1 MTPPLHSTYTALG
14 GATWHGSNTKGT
26 FFASDSGSVAGSSS
40 LRSRPR
46 RKRRRT
52 AGSPA
57 SRRISGSQNADGW
70 RYPLTPM
77 SGFSSFPMARSTA
90 GPRRR
95 IARSPRRSPNS
106 SPATATITPRPPR
119 KTTLATQ
126 NGFTWPILSVCSV
139 HGRSYMQ
146 SQPKRS
152 KRMSR
157 PGRRRRASAGR
168 PSVAVPSRRNWGR
181 LQWAIPQG
189 LASLPLP
196 TKFLAFGKEKAKPPF
211 QTRVQIERQI
221 GRGGLS
227 DEEQQSLWNCLF
239 LTLPEVDEVL
249 EFLRKKRCPAFVYP
263 LFAFAAHTGARRS
276 EMLRSRIDDFDFSAN
291 VVTIREK
298 KRDRDKEETYRTVP
312 LTPLLT
318 DAMRT
323 WFAVHSGGP
332 FTVCTPTG
340 KAISK
345 QLAARTFVR
354 VLRKSAWEVLPGWHC
369 FRHSFISNCVAKGI
383 DQRLIDQWVGHST
396 ETMRRRYS
404 HLIPKTS
411 QDALK
416 SVFG

>member
-1 MTPPLHSTYTALG
+1 MAWLEHKGNLFRIRFRFGGRKLVAPLKTEKEKEANGWLARFEENLRLAERGRLEIPADADVGLFLLSDGKINRRPQEEDRAKPATLSELFAGYRDNYPKAAKEDNTRYTERLHMAHLERLLG
-14 GATWHGSNTKGT
+14 ARTKLH
-26 FFASDSGSVAGSSS
+26 A
-40 LRSRPR
+40 
-46 RKRRRT
+46 
-52 AGSPA
+52 
-57 SRRISGSQNADGW
+57 ISAKTLQA
-70 RYPLTPM
+70 YVT
-77 SGFSSFPMARSTA
+77 ARSQE
-90 GPRRR
+90 
-95 IARSPRRSPNS
+95 
-106 SPATATITPRPPR
+106 
-119 KTTLATQ
+119 K
-126 NGFTWPILSVCSV
+126 
-139 HGRSYMQ
+139 
-146 SQPKRS
+146 S
-152 KRMSR
+152 KRGTTICSR
-157 PGRRRRASAGR
+157 TIKKELGTLT
-168 PSVAVPSRRNWGR
+168 AVWN
-181 LQWAIPQG
+181 QWAIPQG